1 MTSAMHH
8 VPSVCVLQVGVIEE
22 IHSSANS
29 CVVIWKVARFRQ
41 LNQPTYS
48 FDFRTPQNRVLHLR
62 IDPRV
67 RPCSSSRPGYAT
79 VLESPAAVV
88 GMAVCCC

>member
-1 MTSAMHH
+1 M
-8 VPSVCVLQVGVIEE
+8 QVGVIGE

-67 RPCSSSRPGYAT
+67 RPPPPGR
-79 VLESPAAVV
+79 
-88 GMAVCCC
+88 